1 MAARTHPKNKR
12 YGVKM
17 ALTQDD
23 FKIPEEKLAELNVEI
38 ERAVSDYFTRSPEA
52 DPLDGM
58 SVVFNFAF
66 GFGRDLDVYVAGK
79 TISIDLDL

>member
-1 MAARTHPKNKR
+1 M
-12 YGVKM
+12 G
-17 ALTQDD
+17 LTQDD
-23 FKIPEEKLAELNVEI
+23 FKIPSEKLDQMNAAI
-38 ERAVSDYFTRSPEA
+38 ERAVADYFARSPEA

-66 GFGRDLDVYVAGK
+66 GLGRDLDVLVAGK

>member
-1 MAARTHPKNKR
+1 
-12 YGVKM
+12 M

-23 FKIPEEKLAELNVEI
+23 FKIPCEKLDKMNAEI
-38 ERAVSDYFTRSPEA
+38 ERAVADYCARSSEA

-66 GFGRDLDVYVAGK
+66 GLGRDLDVLVAGK
-79 TISIDLDL
+79 TISIDLNL

>member
-1 MAARTHPKNKR
+1 MT
-12 YGVKM
+12 
-17 ALTQDD
+17 LTQDD
-23 FKIPEEKLAELNVEI
+23 FKIPEEKPAELNAKI
-38 ERAVSDYFTRSPEA
+38 ERAVSDYFTRSPES

-66 GFGRDLDVYVAGK
+66 GFGGDLDVYVVGK